1 MVHIYHALDDATLAA
16 MEPLEVLGSQRDAF
30 DIPPEI
36 TYLNCASLAPQL
48 RSVTRA
54 GIEAVRDGAA
64 PWHRSSASF
73 FEGPERVRALAAR
86 LMNVHADQV
95 AVVPSV
101 SYGIALAAANVSV
114 ERGQSIVILA
124 DQFPSNVYAWR
135 ALARARGAQLRTVQ
149 RPPTQSW
156 TGAVLDAIDSS
167 TAVVAVPNCHWTDG
181 ALVDL
186 VPVAQAARSVGA
198 ALVVDASQSFGAYP
212 LDVGAIR
219 PDFLVSVGYKWLL
232 GPYTLGYLY
241 VAPERIAGGRPL
253 ELSWMGREGA
263 EDFARLIDYTDEL
276 RAGARRFDMGESSHF
291 TCLPMAVA
299 GLEQILQ
306 WGVGRIQ
313 RSLTPLTRMLE
324 VGARELGGEVLTES
338 ERVGHLIGI
347 RLPGVRREIVA
358 DTLERARIY
367 VSIRGSNI
375 RVAPHLYN
383 DPADVERFLSALK
396 KIIEEA

>member
-1 MVHIYHALDDATLAA
+1 MVPPA
-16 MEPLEVLGSQRDAF
+16 VLGSQRNAF
-30 DIPPEI
+30 DIPPGI

-54 GIEAVRDGAA
+54 GIEAVREGAE
-64 PWHRSSASF
+64 PWHRGSAAF
-73 FEGPERVRALAAR
+73 FEGPERLRILASR
-86 LMNVHADQV
+86 LMNVPADQV
-95 AVVPSV
+95 AIVPSV
-101 SYGIALAAANVSV
+101 SYGIAVAAANVAV
-114 ERGQSIVILA
+114 ERGQSILVLA
-124 DQFPSNVYAWR
+124 GQFPSNVYAWQ

-149 RPPTQSW
+149 RAAAQSW
-156 TGAVLDAIDSS
+156 TRAVLDAIDAS

-186 VPVAQAARSVGA
+186 VQVARAARAVGA

-212 LDVGAIR
+212 LDVSAIR

-241 VAPERIAGGRPL
+241 VAPERIAASRPL
-253 ELSWMGREGA
+253 ELSWMGRAGA
-263 EDFARLIDYTDEL
+263 EDFAKLVDYTDEL

-291 TCLPMAVA
+291 TCVPMAIA

-306 WGVGRIQ
+306 WGVERIQ
-313 RSLTPLTRMLE
+313 RSLAPLTRVLE
-324 VGARELGGEVLTES
+324 TGARELGGETLAEG

-347 RLPGVRREIVA
+347 RLPGMRGEMVA
-358 DTLERARIY
+358 DTLARERIY
-367 VSIRGSNI
+367 VSIRGSSI

-383 DPADVERFLSALK
+383 DPADVERFLSALRT
-396 KIIEEA
+396 IIEEA